1 MSKKKMTLFGENI
14 SPACS
19 YCEQGKDTAD
29 GSMILCSRVGIV
41 SPYYRCRKFVYSPIR
56 RKPRALPK
64 LPDVESSNFK
74 L

>member
-1 MSKKKMTLFGENI
+1 MKKNKSVLFGENI
-14 SPACS
+14 SPACG
-19 YCEQGKDTAD
+19 YCAQGKNTAD
-29 GSMILCSRVGIV
+29 GAMVLCSRTGIV

-64 LPDVESSNFK
+64 LPEVDSSNFR

>member
-1 MSKKKMTLFGENI
+1 MKKKETILFGKNI
-14 SPACS
+14 TPACG
-19 YCEQGKDTAD
+19 YCENGRDTAD
-29 GSMILCSRVGIV
+29 GAMILCNRIGIV

-64 LPDVESSNFK
+64 LPDVDSASFR